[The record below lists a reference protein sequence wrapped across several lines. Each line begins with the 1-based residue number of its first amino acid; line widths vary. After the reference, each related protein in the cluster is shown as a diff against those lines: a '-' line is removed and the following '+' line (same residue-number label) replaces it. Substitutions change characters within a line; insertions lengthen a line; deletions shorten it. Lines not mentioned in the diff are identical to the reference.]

1 MYLDSASKI
10 FLEIIAIR
18 IKLLMKAKNFIWI
31 FIYVML
37 RKIVRICIWEILL
50 QLNLISHS
58 FFITYYI
65 RLMMQCV
72 YQMIY
77 DQTTNLGRKKQF
89 LLLFR
94 KRYFA
99 NGFCRDW
106 CISNGF
112 YYHNDTIVF
121 LCFVTR
127 VVLSCNYTFMIWESN
142 TIIMYHFVQ

>member
-1 MYLDSASKI
+1 MNIDRDSKI
-10 FLEIIAIR
+10 FLKIFAIR
-18 IKLLMKAKNFIWI
+18 IKLLIKATIFIWI
-31 FIYVML
+31 SIHDTL
-37 RKIVRICIWEILL
+37 RNRICIWEILL
-50 QLNLISHS
+50 LLNFISHS

-77 DQTTNLGRKKQF
+77 DQTTNLGRKNSF
-89 LLLFR
+89 CYCSE

>member
-1 MYLDSASKI
+1 
-10 FLEIIAIR
+10 
-18 IKLLMKAKNFIWI
+18 MKAKNFIWI

-37 RKIVRICIWEILL
+37 RKTLIVRICIWEILL